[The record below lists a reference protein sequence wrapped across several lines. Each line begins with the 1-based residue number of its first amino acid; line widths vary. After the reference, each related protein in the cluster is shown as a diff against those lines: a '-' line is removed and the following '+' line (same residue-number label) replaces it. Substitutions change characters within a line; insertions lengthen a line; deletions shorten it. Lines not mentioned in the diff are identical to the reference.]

1 MNRPYDPTRGAD
13 SESGK
18 TFVPDAVRDQFIE
31 DAKDEVY
38 FDKKVILDH
47 VADCRELGQFAV
59 DVMEAFFDY
68 MDKPVSPG
76 NHLEF
81 AAIVREKCQQ
91 LRNDT
96 TDYVVRNA

>member
-1 MNRPYDPTRGAD
+1 MTFDITRGAD

-18 TFVPDAVRDQFIE
+18 SFMPDAAFDQYTE
-31 DAKDEVY
+31 DAKDAAY

-47 VADCRELGQFAV
+47 VADCTELGQFAV

>member
-1 MNRPYDPTRGAD
+1 MSYDISRGAD
-13 SESGK
+13 SESAK
-18 TFVPDAVRDQFIE
+18 SFMPDAAFDQYTE
-31 DAKDEVY
+31 DAKDAAY
-38 FDKKVILDH
+38 FDKKLILDH
-47 VADCRELGQFAV
+47 VADCTELGQFAV

-68 MDKPVSPG
+68 MDNPVSPG

-81 AAIVREKCQQ
+81 ASIVREKCQQ

>member
-1 MNRPYDPTRGAD
+1 MSYDISRGAD

-18 TFVPDAVRDQFIE
+18 SFMPDAAFDQYTE
-31 DAKDEVY
+31 DAKDAAY

-47 VADCRELGQFAV
+47 VADCTEVGQFAV
-59 DVMEAFFDY
+59 DVMDAFFDY

>member
-1 MNRPYDPTRGAD
+1 MSYDISRGAD

-18 TFVPDAVRDQFIE
+18 TFMPDAAFDQYTE
-31 DAKDEVY
+31 DAKDAAY

-47 VADCRELGQFAV
+47 VADCTEVGQFAV
-59 DVMEAFFDY
+59 DVMDAFFDY